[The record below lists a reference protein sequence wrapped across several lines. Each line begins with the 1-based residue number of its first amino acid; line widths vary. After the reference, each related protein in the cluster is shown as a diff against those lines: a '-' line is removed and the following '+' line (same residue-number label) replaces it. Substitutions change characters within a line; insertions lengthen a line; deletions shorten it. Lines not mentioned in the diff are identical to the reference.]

1 MRARGQGARSRLRN
15 TQTSVRC
22 RLLFL
27 PEGGETVQTVAEMI
41 PDYKQN
47 LDALRARRRE
57 LIAERELE
65 PSFERRHALTVRII
79 RLDGIIASTTAALH
93 DMIAYAD

>member
-1 MRARGQGARSRLRN
+1 M
-15 TQTSVRC
+15 
-22 RLLFL
+22 
-27 PEGGETVQTVAEMI
+27 QTVAEMI
-41 PDYKQN
+41 PDYKKNLDALRARRRELIPDYKKN

-65 PSFERRHALTVRII
+65 PRFERRHALTVRII

>member
-1 MRARGQGARSRLRN
+1 M
-15 TQTSVRC
+15 
-22 RLLFL
+22 
-27 PEGGETVQTVAEMI
+27 QTVAEMI

-65 PSFERRHALTVRII
+65 PRFERRHALTVRII

-93 DMIAYAD
+93 GAREVRILRQAQAARR

>member
-1 MRARGQGARSRLRN
+1 M
-15 TQTSVRC
+15 
-22 RLLFL
+22 
-27 PEGGETVQTVAEMI
+27 QTVAEMI

-65 PSFERRHALTVRII
+65 PRFERRHALTVR
-79 RLDGIIASTTAALH
+79 IIASTTAALH

>member
-1 MRARGQGARSRLRN
+1 M
-15 TQTSVRC
+15 
-22 RLLFL
+22 
-27 PEGGETVQTVAEMI
+27 QTVAEMI

-57 LIAERELE
+57 LIAARELE
-65 PSFERRHALTVRII
+65 PRFERRHALTVRII

>member
-1 MRARGQGARSRLRN
+1 MR
-15 TQTSVRC
+15 C
-22 RLLFL
+22 
-27 PEGGETVQTVAEMI
+27 EH
-41 PDYKQN
+41 
-47 LDALRARRRE
+47 RE

-65 PSFERRHALTVRII
+65 PRFERRHALTVRII

>member
-1 MRARGQGARSRLRN
+1 MFVECCKPAP
-15 TQTSVRC
+15 VF
-22 RLLFL
+22 LFP
-27 PEGGETVQTVAEMI
+27 PEGGEAVQTVAEMI

-47 LDALRARRRE
+47 L
-57 LIAERELE
+57 
-65 PSFERRHALTVRII
+65 ERRHALTVRII